1 MNSLTIS
8 HSIQTLGL
16 FMTVKFKYSRHEKY
30 STRHYC

>member
-1 MNSLTIS
+1 MPAYELT

-16 FMTVKFKYSRHEKY
+16 FMAVKFKYSRHEPY